1 MIAIMM
7 KHVKYNGFTL
17 IEVMVVV
24 VILGVLAAII
34 VPNVIGRA
42 DDAKIVKVKQ
52 DVQALENA
60 LEMYRLDNGFY
71 PSTDQGLEALIKKP
85 ENEPRPAQWRVGG
98 YIKQLRED
106 PWGNPYQY
114 LNPGV
119 HREIDVFS
127 NGKPGKQND
136 EAAQIGNWTTD
147 EKK

>member
-1 MIAIMM
+1 M
-7 KHVKYNGFTL
+7 KINKYKIKQSGFTL

-42 DDAKIVKVKQ
+42 DDAKLVKAKQ
-52 DVQALENA
+52 DVLAIENA

-71 PSTDQGLEALIKKP
+71 PSTDQGLAALVKRP
-85 ENEPRPAQWRVGG
+85 ENDPKPLSWREGG
-98 YIKQLRED
+98 YIKQLRQD

-114 LNPGV
+114 LNPGS
-119 HREIDVFS
+119 HKEIDIFS
-127 NGKPGKQND
+127 NGKPDKQNN
-136 EAAQIGNWTTD
+136 ESNIIGNWNTD

>member
-1 MIAIMM
+1 MA
-7 KHVKYNGFTL
+7 KRKFKGFTL

-24 VILGVLAAII
+24 VILGILASII

-42 DDAKIVKVKQ
+42 DDAKIVKAKQ

-85 ENEPRPAQWRVGG
+85 ENEPRPSQWREGG

-114 LNPGV
+114 LNPGN

-127 NGKPGKQND
+127 NGKPGKQNN
-136 EAAQIGNWTTD
+136 EGNQIGNWNAQD
-147 EKK
+147 KS